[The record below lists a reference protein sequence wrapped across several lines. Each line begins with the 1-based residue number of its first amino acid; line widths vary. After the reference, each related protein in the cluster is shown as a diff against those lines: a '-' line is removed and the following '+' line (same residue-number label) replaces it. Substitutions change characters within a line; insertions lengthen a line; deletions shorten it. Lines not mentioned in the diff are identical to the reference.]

1 MGNVP
6 DAPACTVARVSPLQG
21 GIARG
26 LKQKYGADTLTA
38 CRGSYKWRVF
48 YTIRYT
54 LYIKGKWESRRM
66 YWKLQERSRSDAVTR
81 AKIMTMMAMYPRC

>member
-1 MGNVP
+1 MLNEFLNRNDGLHILILYLKEIIRISFDIRYFLTIVAMGNVP

-38 CRGSYKWRVF
+38 CRGS
-48 YTIRYT
+48 
-54 LYIKGKWESRRM
+54 
-66 YWKLQERSRSDAVTR
+66 
-81 AKIMTMMAMYPRC
+81 